1 MIPAASSLRIG
12 ALVLGLGV
20 LSACDTAE
28 DRVNAFYNRGLEL
41 VAAGE
46 IDKAILEFRNALQLD
61 QDSVESRL
69 EFAKALLVK
78 QDFQGAI
85 GNFLRVIELEPEN
98 VEARTNVGQ
107 ILLGAG
113 QVDQAMV
120 HVNAAYDLAPADLTV
135 KGLKA
140 TGEYRLGN
148 TDNAVTLANEILATN
163 PQDIPAAMVLVGIK
177 VDAEEFP
184 DALGILDKGIANNP
198 TEISLQLTRLSI
210 LERQRDMAGVGV
222 QLKQMVRVFPEN
234 KSIANALVRW
244 HVTNDDIDAA
254 EVQLRD
260 ISSRFVTD
268 RDAAIDLFKFL
279 RQYRTEELA
288 RNELINLTTQRADD
302 KAFFLRVLAGYDFQQ
317 GDAEGAINRLKEL
330 LATGLTGP
338 ELNDT
343 KMTLADI
350 QRRTGATTEAALLFN
365 EVLEEDPENV
375 EGLRLRALNALDEDR
390 PEDAIADLRSALNQA
405 PENAQLMTILAT
417 AHERNGSPGLALERL
432 ALATRVSGY
441 GVPEIVRYAN
451 FLTKEGQPE
460 NAATVLRDGLNRRP
474 DTPELMAALAR
485 LELSQQNWRAAE
497 QIAARLDAIGSEQ
510 AKRTASGIRIAA
522 ASGQQNFDQSIGL
535 LRDMWA
541 EGGQTTSA
549 MENLVRTYVQTG
561 EANKAVTFLTD
572 ILTEDTKNMRASL
585 LLGAVRAI
593 QGETDMAEEMYRKVI
608 ADHPTAENGYTALSA
623 LMQRLGRIEEADSV
637 MQAGLENAP
646 GSARLLLSQAARY
659 ELSGDFEGAIGIYEN
674 LYEQNSSAELLANNL
689 ASLLSEHRSDSESLE
704 RAFAIAKRLR
714 SSEVPAF
721 QDTYG
726 WILHGRGEYERAL
739 VALRKAVEG
748 LPNNALV
755 NYHIGMTYTELGQV
769 ELARQYLTTAVEL
782 GTATDF
788 PQIEIAKDVL
798 KDIGAE

>member
-317 GDAEGAINRLKEL
+317 GDAEGAISRLKEL